1 MNAFIFSRADEL
13 RLNCKDDR
21 QDFVRVVLS
30 RSDYTYALGAEQG
43 AEQYPSVIFQ
53 NSFVTKF
60 VVTHL

>member
-43 AEQYPSVIFQ
+43 AEQYPSVIF
-53 NSFVTKF
+53 
-60 VVTHL
+60 